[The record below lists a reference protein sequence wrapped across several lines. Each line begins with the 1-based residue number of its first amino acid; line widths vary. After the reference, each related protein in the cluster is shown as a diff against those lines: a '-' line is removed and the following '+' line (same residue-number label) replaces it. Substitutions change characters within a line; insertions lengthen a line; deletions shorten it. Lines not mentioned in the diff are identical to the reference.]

1 MMASRNK
8 SGAASGRVSE
18 SRYRLLMEQASDGI
32 AIYDHQG
39 NIVEA
44 NTRACEMLGYSHEE
58 LLTRTLVDLTDPEDL
73 AATPIRW
80 EQLRSGQIVL
90 SERVLRHKD
99 GTRIACEISARLL
112 DDGAYVQAIV
122 RDVGERKQAEM
133 ALRESESRFRTV
145 VECLGEG
152 LIITDLDDVVLYA
165 NRQLAELSGYSV
177 EEMLG
182 RPAYEIF
189 LPPDKWPM
197 MGQRN
202 NNRKQG
208 VSEQYELEMLRKD
221 GQTIMVQ
228 INASPLLDAD
238 GNVVGTLGAQTDIT
252 ERKRAEETLRRR
264 NDELALLYETTLG
277 LINRLDINS
286 LLEGILTRAAD
297 FMGAPHGCIYVIEPH
312 SDTMSA
318 QIGTGMFASIVGFR
332 LRKGEGLSGR
342 VWETGQPM
350 SVDDYHTWAGA
361 VPGFDYMR
369 SVVGVPLKSGETVTG
384 VLCLTFVDES
394 HRFRPEDID
403 LLSRFAQLAS
413 LALENAK
420 LYAAAQNEIAE
431 RTRAEEALRASESR
445 FRAVF
450 EDAIDSIFVMD
461 SKGGFVD
468 VNPAACQLAARS
480 EEELTGMNILELVPP
495 SRVGDIEQLTRI
507 FSEHSAVK
515 GEFQIMRP
523 GGDVIDVEFTSK
535 ANFLPGYHLAVFS
548 DITEQ
553 KLLRE
558 QLSHQAFH
566 DALTDLPNR
575 TLFMDRLSQAL
586 ARSTRHQ
593 SSLAVIFL
601 DLDDFKVINDSLG
614 HRAGDALLIQVGKRL
629 QNCVRLGDSVARLG
643 GDEFTVLLE
652 DTSIED
658 ATATAQRI
666 ATQLSAPFYVEG
678 CEVFV
683 TSSTGIALSTAGHD
697 GPDDLLR
704 NADVAMYEAK
714 NKGKNRYTVFDPS
727 MNARAWERLQM
738 EIDLRRALERNELT
752 LYYQLVVDLASGTV
766 RELEALVRWMH
777 PQRGIVSPGDFIPI
791 AEETGLILPIGQWVL
806 EEACRQVKRWQDAL
820 PPGQTLRIS
829 VNLSPK
835 QFKHSALADDIVRAL
850 RQTGLDP
857 RSLKLEITETAAM
870 EDAEATIATL
880 QQLKALGIQLAI
892 DDFGTGYSALSYL
905 KRFPVDTLKLDSSFV
920 EGLGRDA
927 ENTAIVRAI
936 LAFAK
941 ALNLT
946 VTAEGI
952 ETPEQLQHLLDL
964 ECDCGQ
970 GYHFGRPVS
979 AEALDMMFNAHGRF
993 KINTGPLPMEK
1004 VPA

>member
-1 MMASRNK
+1 
-8 SGAASGRVSE
+8 
-18 SRYRLLMEQASDGI
+18 
-32 AIYDHQG
+32 
-39 NIVEA
+39 
-44 NTRACEMLGYSHEE
+44 
-58 LLTRTLVDLTDPEDL
+58 P
-73 AATPIRW
+73 
-80 EQLRSGQIVL
+80 
-90 SERVLRHKD
+90 
-99 GTRIACEISARLL
+99 CEISARLL
-112 DDGAYVQAIV
+112 DDGGGVQAIV
-122 RDVGERKQAEM
+122 RDIA
-133 ALRESESRFRTV
+133 
-145 VECLGEG
+145 
-152 LIITDLDDVVLYA
+152 
-165 NRQLAELSGYSV
+165 
-177 EEMLG
+177 
-182 RPAYEIF
+182 
-189 LPPDKWPM
+189 
-197 MGQRN
+197 
-202 NNRKQG
+202 
-208 VSEQYELEMLRKD
+208 
-221 GQTIMVQ
+221 
-228 INASPLLDAD
+228 
-238 GNVVGTLGAQTDIT
+238 

-277 LINRLDINS
+277 FINRLDVNS
-286 LLEGILTRAAD
+286 LLEAILTRAAS
-297 FMGAPHGCIYVIEPH
+297 FMGAPHGGIYVVEPG
-312 SDTMSA
+312 SETMLA
-318 QIGTGMFASIVGFR
+318 QIGTGIFASMSGYR
-332 LRKGEGLSGR
+332 TRKGVGLSGR
-342 VWETGQPM
+342 VWETGEPM
-350 SVDDYHTWAGA
+350 SVDDYHTWPQGLPDFDFIRAA
-361 VPGFDYMR
+361 VA
-369 SVVGVPLKSGETVTG
+369 VPLKSGETVTG
-384 VLCLTFVDES
+384 VLCLSFTEES
-394 HRFRPEDID
+394 RKFSPEDID
-403 LLSRFAQLAS
+403 FLSRFAQLAS
-413 LALENAK
+413 LALENAR
-420 LYAAAQNEIAE
+420 LYAAAQKEIGE
-431 RTRAEEALRASESR
+431 RRRAEEALRASESR

-450 EDAIDSIFVMD
+450 EDAIDAIFVMD
-461 SKGGFVD
+461 GKGEFVD

-480 EEELTGMNILELVPP
+480 RTELAGMNILELVPP
-495 SRVGDIEQLTRI
+495 GRMADIDQLTRI
-507 FSEHSAVK
+507 FREQGAVK

-523 GGDVIDVEFTSK
+523 CGQVVDVEFTSK
-535 ANFLPGYHLAVFS
+535 ANFLPGYHLAMFS

-575 TLFMDRLSQAL
+575 TLFMDRLTLSL
-586 ARSTRHQ
+586 ARSTRHG

-614 HRAGDALLIQVGKRL
+614 HRAGDALLVQVGKRL
-629 QNCVRLGDSVARLG
+629 QNCVRMGDSVARLG

-652 DTSIED
+652 DVEIGD
-658 ATATAQRI
+658 ATATAERI
-666 ATQLSAPFYVEG
+666 AAQLSAPFYVEG

-683 TSSTGIALSTAGHD
+683 TSSTGIAISTAGQD
-697 GPDDLLR
+697 GADDLLR

-714 NKGKNRYTVFDPS
+714 NKGKNRYKVFDPS

-752 LYYQLVVDLASGTV
+752 LYYQLVVDLASGAV

-777 PQRGIVSPGDFIPI
+777 PQRGIVSPAEFIPV

-806 EEACRQVKRWQDAL
+806 EQACRQVKQWQDAL
-820 PPGQTLRIS
+820 PPGQALRIS

-835 QFKHSALADDIVRAL
+835 QFKHHALADEIVRAL
-850 RQTGLDP
+850 KQTGLDP
-857 RSLKLEITETAAM
+857 HSLKLEITETAAM

-880 QQLKALGIQLAI
+880 HQLKALGIQLAI

-952 ETPEQLQHLLDL
+952 ETPEQLRYLLEL

-979 AEALDMMFNAHGRF
+979 AESLDMMFNAHGRL
-993 KINTGPLPMEK
+993 KINTGPLPVEK

>member
-1 MMASRNK
+1 MGMKASPDE
-8 SGAASGRVSE
+8 SDAAPSRDSE

-32 AIYDHQG
+32 AVYDNQG
-39 NIVEA
+39 RILEA
-44 NTRACEMLGYSHEE
+44 NSRLCEMLGHTRDDLLTLTILDVCDPDDLAVNPVRWE
-58 LLTRTLVDLTDPEDL
+58 LLQT
-73 AATPIRW
+73 
-80 EQLRSGQIVL
+80 GQIVL
-90 SERVLRHKD
+90 AERILRYRD
-99 GTRIACEISARLL
+99 GTKIPCEISARLL
-112 DDGAYVQAIV
+112 EDGGGVQAIV
-122 RDVGERKQAEM
+122 R
-133 ALRESESRFRTV
+133 
-145 VECLGEG
+145 
-152 LIITDLDDVVLYA
+152 
-165 NRQLAELSGYSV
+165 
-177 EEMLG
+177 
-182 RPAYEIF
+182 EI
-189 LPPDKWPM
+189 
-197 MGQRN
+197 
-202 NNRKQG
+202 
-208 VSEQYELEMLRKD
+208 S
-221 GQTIMVQ
+221 
-228 INASPLLDAD
+228 
-238 GNVVGTLGAQTDIT
+238 
-252 ERKRAEETLRRR
+252 ERKRSEETLRRR

-286 LLEGILTRAAD
+286 LLDDILSRAAAL
-297 FMGAPHGCIYVIEPH
+297 MGAPHGCIYVVEPD
-312 SDTMSA
+312 SLTMSTKV
-318 QIGTGMFASIVGFR
+318 GTGMFSTAD
-332 LRKGEGLSGR
+332 LRVKKGEGLSGR
-342 VWETGQPM
+342 VWETGMTLSVNDYASWDGAM
-350 SVDDYHTWAGA
+350 S
-361 VPGFDYMR
+361 GFDPLR
-369 SVVGVPLKSGETVTG
+369 AVVGVPLKSGEAVTG
-384 VLCLTFVDES
+384 VLCLTFVEDNRKFS
-394 HRFRPEDID
+394 PEDTD
-403 LLSRFAQLAS
+403 LLTRFAQLAS
-413 LALENAK
+413 LALENAR
-420 LYAAAQNEIAE
+420 LYSAAQRQIDE

-450 EDAIDSIFVMD
+450 EDAIDAIFVMD
-461 SKGGFVD
+461 GQGRFVD
-468 VNPAACQLAARS
+468 VNPAACHLAARCK
-480 EEELTGMNILELVPP
+480 EELVGMNILQLVPP
-495 SRVGDIEQLTRI
+495 SRVGDIDQLTRM
-507 FSEHSAVK
+507 FHERGAVK
-515 GEFQIMRP
+515 GEFQVMRP
-523 GGDVIDVEFTSK
+523 EGEIIDVEFTSK
-535 ANFLPGYHLAVFS
+535 ADFLPGYHLAVFS

-575 TLFMDRLSQAL
+575 TLFMDRLTQGL

-614 HRAGDALLIQVGKRL
+614 HRAGDALLVQVGKRL

-652 DTSIED
+652 DAEMAD
-658 ATATAQRI
+658 ATATAERI
-666 ATQLSAPFYVEG
+666 AAQLSAPFYVEG

-683 TSSTGIALSTAGHD
+683 TSSTGIAVSTAGQD
-697 GPDDLLR
+697 GPDELLR

-752 LYYQLVVDLASGTV
+752 LYYQLIVDLASGTV

-777 PQRGIVSPGDFIPI
+777 PQRGIVSPAEFIPI

-806 EEACRQVKRWQDAL
+806 EQACTQVKQWQNAL
-820 PPGQTLRIS
+820 PPGQSLRIS

-835 QFKHSALADDIVRAL
+835 QFKHSALADDIVRVL
-850 RQTGLDP
+850 NQTGLDP

-880 QQLKALGIQLAI
+880 HRLKGLGIQLAI

-952 ETPEQLQHLLDL
+952 ETPEQLGHLLDL

-979 AEALDMMFNAHGRF
+979 AEALDMMFNAHGRL

>member
-1 MMASRNK
+1 
-8 SGAASGRVSE
+8 
-18 SRYRLLMEQASDGI
+18 MEQASDGI

-39 NIVEA
+39 KIVEA
-44 NTRACEMLGYSHEE
+44 NTRVCEMLGYSHDE
-58 LLTRTLVDLTDPEDL
+58 LLTLTLPDLIDPDDL
-73 AATPIRW
+73 SATPIRW
-80 EQLRSGQIVL
+80 ATLKSGQVVIC
-90 SERVLRHKD
+90 ERVLRQKNGAKVH
-99 GTRIACEISARLL
+99 CEISARML
-112 DDGAYVQAIV
+112 DDRHYVQAIV
-122 RDVGERKQAEM
+122 RDITGRKQ
-133 ALRESESRFRTV
+133 
-145 VECLGEG
+145 
-152 LIITDLDDVVLYA
+152 
-165 NRQLAELSGYSV
+165 
-177 EEMLG
+177 
-182 RPAYEIF
+182 
-189 LPPDKWPM
+189 
-197 MGQRN
+197 
-202 NNRKQG
+202 
-208 VSEQYELEMLRKD
+208 
-221 GQTIMVQ
+221 
-228 INASPLLDAD
+228 
-238 GNVVGTLGAQTDIT
+238 
-252 ERKRAEETLRRR
+252 AEETLRRR
-264 NDELALLYETTLG
+264 NDELALLHETTLG

-286 LLEGILTRAAD
+286 LLEGIVTKAAALV
-297 FMGAPHGCIYVIEPH
+297 GTPHGCIYVVEP
-312 SDTMSA
+312 DAETMST
-318 QIGTGMFASIVGFR
+318 QVGIGIFGSLVGYR
-332 LRKGEGLSGR
+332 LKKGEGLSGR
-342 VWETGQPM
+342 VWETAQPM

-361 VPGFDYMR
+361 RPGFDSMR
-369 SVVGVPLKSGETVTG
+369 GVVGVPLKSGETVTG
-384 VLCLTFVDES
+384 VLCLTYVEDD
-394 HRFRPEDID
+394 RKFRAEDVD

-413 LALENAK
+413 LALENAR
-420 LYAAAQNEIAE
+420 LYAAAQSEIGE

-450 EDAIDSIFVMD
+450 EDAIDAIFVMD
-461 SKGGFVD
+461 GKGGFVD
-468 VNPAACQLAARS
+468 VNPAACHLAARS
-480 EEELTGMNILELVPP
+480 REELTAMNILELVPP
-495 SRVGDIEQLTRI
+495 TRMGDIDQLMRI
-507 FSEHSAVK
+507 FQEQGAVK
-515 GEFQIMRP
+515 GEFQVMRP
-523 GGDVIDVEFTSK
+523 AGEVIDVEFTSK

-548 DITEQ
+548 DVTEQ
-553 KLLRE
+553 KVLRE

-575 TLFMDRLSQAL
+575 TLFMDRLTQAL

-593 SSLAVIFL
+593 SRLAVIFL

-614 HRAGDALLIQVGKRL
+614 HRAGDALLVQVGKRL

-652 DTSIED
+652 DIEMQE
-658 ATATAQRI
+658 ATDTAERI
-666 ATQLSAPFYVEG
+666 AAQLSAPFYVEG

-683 TSSTGIALSTAGHD
+683 TSSTGIAISTAGQD

-714 NKGKNRYTVFDPS
+714 NKGKNRYTIFDPS

-777 PQRGIVSPGDFIPI
+777 PQRGIVSPADFIPI

-806 EEACRQVKRWQDAL
+806 EQACRQVKQWQNAL
-820 PPGQTLRIS
+820 PPDQSLRIS

-835 QFKHSALADDIVRAL
+835 QFKHSGLADDIVRAL
-850 RQTGLDP
+850 HQTGLDP
-857 RSLKLEITETAAM
+857 HSLKLEITETAAM

-880 QQLKALGIQLAI
+880 HRLKSLGIQLAI

-952 ETPEQLQHLLDL
+952 ETPEQLAHLLAL

-979 AEALDMMFNAHGRF
+979 AEALDLMFNAHGRF
-993 KINTGPLPMEK
+993 KINTGPLPIEK

>member
-1 MMASRNK
+1 MMASRDE
-8 SGAASGRVSE
+8 STAAPGRDDGE

-32 AIYDHQG
+32 AVYNHQG
-39 NIVEA
+39 RILEA
-44 NTRACEMLGYSHEE
+44 NTRAYEMLGYTREE
-58 LLTRTLVDLTDPEDL
+58 LLSLTILDVIDPEDL
-73 AATPIRW
+73 VANPIRR
-80 EQLRSGQIVL
+80 ELLQTGQIVL
-90 SERVLRHKD
+90 SERVLLHKD
-99 GTRIACEISARLL
+99 GTKIPCEISARLL
-112 DDGAYVQAIV
+112 EDGGVQAII
-122 RDVGERKQAEM
+122 
-133 ALRESESRFRTV
+133 RE
-145 VECLGEG
+145 
-152 LIITDLDDVVLYA
+152 
-165 NRQLAELSGYSV
+165 
-177 EEMLG
+177 
-182 RPAYEIF
+182 
-189 LPPDKWPM
+189 
-197 MGQRN
+197 
-202 NNRKQG
+202 
-208 VSEQYELEMLRKD
+208 
-221 GQTIMVQ
+221 
-228 INASPLLDAD
+228 
-238 GNVVGTLGAQTDIT
+238 IT
-252 ERKRAEETLRRR
+252 ERKHAELALRRR
-264 NDELALLYETTLG
+264 NDELALLHETTLG

-286 LLEGILTRAAD
+286 LLEDILSRAAAI
-297 FMGAPHGCIYVIEPH
+297 MGSPHGCIYVVEPNAEM
-312 SDTMSA
+312 MSM
-318 QIGTGMFASIVGFR
+318 QVGTGMFSSIPKHG
-332 LRKGEGLSGR
+332 LNKGEGLSGR
-342 VWETGQPM
+342 VWETNTPM
-350 SVDDYHTWAGA
+350 SVDDYRSWAGA
-361 VPGFDYMR
+361 LPGYDSLR
-369 SVVGVPLKSGETVTG
+369 AVIGVPLRSGDTVTG
-384 VLCLTFVDES
+384 VLCLTFVEDNRKFS
-394 HRFRPEDID
+394 PEDTD
-403 LLSRFAQLAS
+403 LLNRFSQLAS
-413 LALENAK
+413 LALENAR
-420 LYAAAQNEIAE
+420 LYEAAQKEIHD
-431 RTRAEEALRASESR
+431 RTHAEEALRASESR

-450 EDAIDSIFVMD
+450 EDAIDAIFVMD
-461 SKGGFVD
+461 GQGRFVD

-480 EEELTGMNILELVPP
+480 REELSGMNILELVPP
-495 SRVGDIEQLTRI
+495 SRVGDIDQITRI
-507 FSEHSAVK
+507 FHEHGAVK
-515 GEFQIMRP
+515 GEFQVLRP
-523 GGDVIDVEFTSK
+523 DGDLIDVEFTSK
-535 ANFLPGYHLAVFS
+535 SNFLPGFHLAVFS
-548 DITEQ
+548 DVTEQ

-614 HRAGDALLIQVGKRL
+614 HRAGDALLVQVGKRL

-652 DTSIED
+652 DAEMDD
-658 ATATAQRI
+658 ATATAERI
-666 ATQLSAPFYVEG
+666 AAQLSAPFYVEG

-683 TSSTGIALSTAGHD
+683 TSSTGIAVSTAGQD
-697 GPDDLLR
+697 GADDLLR

-777 PQRGIVSPGDFIPI
+777 PQRGIVSPAEFIPI

-806 EEACRQVKRWQDAL
+806 EQACRQVKQWQDAL
-820 PPGQTLRIS
+820 PPGHPLRIS

-835 QFKHSALADDIVRAL
+835 QFKHSGLADDIVRAL
-850 RQTGLDP
+850 DQAGLDP

-979 AEALDMMFNAHGRF
+979 AEALDMMFHVHGRF
-993 KINTGPLPMEK
+993 KVNTGTLPMEK

>member
-1 MMASRNK
+1 
-8 SGAASGRVSE
+8 
-18 SRYRLLMEQASDGI
+18 MEQASDGI

-58 LLTRTLVDLTDPEDL
+58 LLTRTLVDVIDPEDL

-80 EQLRSGQIVL
+80 EQLKSGQVVL

-99 GTRIACEISARLL
+99 GTKIACEISARLL

-133 ALRESESRFRTV
+133 ALRESETRFRTV

-182 RPAYEIF
+182 RLAYEIF
-189 LPPDKWPM
+189 LPPDKWPV

-221 GQTIMVQ
+221 GQTIVVQ

-286 LLEGILTRAAD
+286 LLEGILTRAAG

-318 QIGTGMFASIVGFR
+318 QIGTGMFASIVGFQ

-384 VLCLTFVDES
+384 VLCLTFVDEN

-420 LYAAAQNEIAE
+420 LYAAAQNEIGE

-480 EEELTGMNILELVPP
+480 EEELTGMNILDLVPP
-495 SRVGDIEQLTRI
+495 SRTGDIEQLSRI
-507 FSEHSAVK
+507 FNEHSAVK

-523 GGDVIDVEFTSK
+523 GGDIIDVEFTSK

-666 ATQLSAPFYVEG
+666 AAQLSAPFYIEA

-714 NKGKNRYTVFDPS
+714 NGGKARFKVFDPS
-727 MNARAWERLQM
+727 MNSRAWERLQM
-738 EIDLRRALERNELT
+738 EIDLRRAIEHEEFVV
-752 LYYQLVVDLASGTV
+752 YYQPVVDL
-766 RELEALVRWMH
+766 
-777 PQRGIVSPGDFIPI
+777 
-791 AEETGLILPIGQWVL
+791 
-806 EEACRQVKRWQDAL
+806 
-820 PPGQTLRIS
+820 
-829 VNLSPK
+829 
-835 QFKHSALADDIVRAL
+835 
-850 RQTGLDP
+850 
-857 RSLKLEITETAAM
+857 
-870 EDAEATIATL
+870 
-880 QQLKALGIQLAI
+880 
-892 DDFGTGYSALSYL
+892 
-905 KRFPVDTLKLDSSFV
+905 
-920 EGLGRDA
+920 
-927 ENTAIVRAI
+927 
-936 LAFAK
+936 
-941 ALNLT
+941 
-946 VTAEGI
+946 
-952 ETPEQLQHLLDL
+952 
-964 ECDCGQ
+964 
-970 GYHFGRPVS
+970 
-979 AEALDMMFNAHGRF
+979 
-993 KINTGPLPMEK
+993 
-1004 VPA
+1004 